1 MGFYMEVHIPCIFE
15 VSEIIL
21 FKNGFSSSN
30 HVLNYKTGKKVYYT
44 IGDIKFPKVLLILIF
59 RVIVKIVSNG

>member
-1 MGFYMEVHIPCIFE
+1 MEIYIPHVFE

-30 HVLNYKTGKKVYYT
+30 HALNYKTGKKVYYT
-44 IGDIKFPKVLLILIF
+44 IGDIKFTKALLILIF
-59 RVIVKIVSNG
+59 RVIVKIVSSG